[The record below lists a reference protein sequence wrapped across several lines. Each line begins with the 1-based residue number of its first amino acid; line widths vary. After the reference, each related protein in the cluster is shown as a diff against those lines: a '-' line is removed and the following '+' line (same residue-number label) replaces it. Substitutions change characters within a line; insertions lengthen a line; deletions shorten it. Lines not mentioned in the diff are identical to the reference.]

1 MQPHLESAQFLD
13 HLIAVFDLSLQF
25 GDDGHVVEIYSYALA
40 RDFTAPI
47 LTGTWRGGENGV
59 AAKLVARDFDGR
71 ANMGASVSICFTSA
85 TLCQVLTLMT
95 VLVARSRW

>member
-40 RDFTAPI
+40 KDFTAPI
-47 LTGTWRGGENGV
+47 LTRTWRGGENGV